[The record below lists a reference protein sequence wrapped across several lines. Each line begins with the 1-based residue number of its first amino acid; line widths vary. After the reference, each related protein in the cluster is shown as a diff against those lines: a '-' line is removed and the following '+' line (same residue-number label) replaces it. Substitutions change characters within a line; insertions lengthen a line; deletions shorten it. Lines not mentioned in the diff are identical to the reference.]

1 MSIKDLIQSAFEKD
15 ATSFEE
21 KFAAIMAEKQEA
33 AIMAKYDSMFEAKD
47 MEDDEDM
54 DDEDEDMDD
63 EDDEDED
70 DDDEDEDED

>member
-33 AIMAKYDSMFEAKD
+33 AIMAKYDSMFESKD
-47 MEDDEDM
+47 EE
-54 DDEDEDMDD
+54 DEDEDMED
-63 EDDEDED
+63 EDDEEE
-70 DDDEDEDED
+70 DDEDEDED